1 MTNMSTLD
9 RHGQGHVLLYTY
21 RLCLF
26 SSTCPYRAPSLLVPI
41 RIYTTY
47 LYVLVPDGSES
58 DLTPEVP
65 EDDLAVGDAHPPHVQ
80 SDGGR
85 YLIQRHP
92 LRLFEHALHLLQQ
105 RLKQGVAGW
114 GNREDKGGE
123 EVSR

>member
-1 MTNMSTLD
+1 MS
-9 RHGQGHVLLYTY
+9 LLFYMP
-21 RLCLF
+21 LQ
-26 SSTCPYRAPSLLVPI
+26 APSLLVPI

-65 EDDLAVGDAHPPHVQ
+65 EDDLAVGYAHPPHVQ

-123 EVSR
+123 EVRR